1 MSNNEPT
8 LRPPRGGKRKKGE
21 KERRG
26 EKKNQ
31 GHEENSVWNSKSFHI
46 LFVLCISKYALSYK
60 GISLDNWI
68 FGFDGILI
76 RARTIEI
83 EDETRAD
90 RREEG

>member
-8 LRPPRGGKRKKGE
+8 LRPPRGE
-21 KERRG
+21 KERKERRKEKPRPRG
-26 EKKNQ
+26 KLGLEF
-31 GHEENSVWNSKSFHI
+31 EI
-46 LFVLCISKYALSYK
+46 LSHFIRTLYLEIRVSYK

>member
-1 MSNNEPT
+1 MEFEILSHFIRT
-8 LRPPRGGKRKKGE
+8 LYLEIR
-21 KERRG
+21 
-26 EKKNQ
+26 
-31 GHEENSVWNSKSFHI
+31 V
-46 LFVLCISKYALSYK
+46 SYK